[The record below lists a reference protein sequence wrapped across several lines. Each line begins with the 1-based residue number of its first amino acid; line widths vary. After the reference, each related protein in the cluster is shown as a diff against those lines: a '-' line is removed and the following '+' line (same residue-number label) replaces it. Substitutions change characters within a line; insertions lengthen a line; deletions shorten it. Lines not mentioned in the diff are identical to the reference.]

1 MNAHSKDG
9 GKKAAVLLAIMVEEQ
24 NGSFLIS

>member
-9 GKKAAVLLAIMVEEQ
+9 GKKAAVLLAIMAEEQ
-24 NGSFLIS
+24 NGSLLSL